1 MAIRRRRSEKRSCA
15 DPISDKKS
23 YLYVVFNDNHRS
35 MNSKSH
41 RSAVSRIVASSIAV
55 VRREAVFFS
64 FILLTFVWPQLT
76 SDLFRIDATHW
87 ETLCLYAAYAFAA
100 TLPLAV
106 LDSHPRRCYKIAI
119 YAIAYTVSIAECF
132 LLVFFRTFFTPSI
145 LSVAAHTDPTECSEF
160 IGCYFTTGR
169 FALFFAA
176 CGLVIGFNLLM
187 EKMRHTLSM
196 PYAGAL
202 TALLAG
208 GGF

>member
-1 MAIRRRRSEKRSCA
+1 MS
-15 DPISDKKS
+15 
-23 YLYVVFNDNHRS
+23 L
-35 MNSKSH
+35 KSH
-41 RSAVSRIVASSIAV
+41 RHTAFRIVASGIAA

-64 FILLTFVWPQLT
+64 FILLAFVWPQLT
-76 SDLFRIDATHW
+76 SDLFRIEATHW

-106 LDSHPRRCYKIAI
+106 IDGRMRRCYKITV
-119 YAIAYTVSIAECF
+119 YAIAYSVSIAECF

-145 LSVAAHTDPTECSEF
+145 LSVAAHTDPAECLEF

-187 EKMRHTLSM
+187 EKIRHTLSM